1 MSMFFL
7 LLCTFLFIYL
17 VLSTIFSAFLPLF
30 LFIYVRNRL
39 HIDDYLSKKYSYLK
53 TQKQDGYISSSLFF
67 VAKSK
72 KKQSTGKP
80 IPCFI
85 SLFFCYF
92 FSISDPL
99 RINFVSTRLVC
110 FRTLF
115 LPSSIDRTLI
125 SNNSSAAQ
133 PIS

>member
-53 TQKQDGYISSSLFF
+53 TQKQDGYISSSLFLF
-67 VAKSK
+67 K
-72 KKQSTGKP
+72 KVKKTEYRKTNTLFHLSVLL
-80 IPCFI
+80 
-85 SLFFCYF
+85 LFFQH
-92 FSISDPL
+92 L
-99 RINFVSTRLVC
+99 R
-110 FRTLF
+110 
-115 LPSSIDRTLI
+115 
-125 SNNSSAAQ
+125 SSADQFCFYKTCMFQNLIPAFFHR
-133 PIS
+133 PDTHLE

>member
-53 TQKQDGYISSSLFF
+53 TQKQDGYISSSLFLF
-67 VAKSK
+67 K
-72 KKQSTGKP
+72 KVKKTEYRKTNTLFHLSVLL
-80 IPCFI
+80 
-85 SLFFCYF
+85 LFFQH
-92 FSISDPL
+92 L
-99 RINFVSTRLVC
+99 R
-110 FRTLF
+110 
-115 LPSSIDRTLI
+115 
-125 SNNSSAAQ
+125 SSADQFCFYKTCMFQNLIPAFFHR
-133 PIS
+133 PNTHLE

>member
-1 MSMFFL
+1 MSMK
-7 LLCTFLFIYL
+7 INHE
-17 VLSTIFSAFLPLF
+17 LPLPEV
-30 LFIYVRNRL
+30 LKSQYP
-39 HIDDYLSKKYSYLK
+39 LSQELKK
-53 TQKQDGYISSSLFF
+53 
-67 VAKSK
+67 V

-80 IPCFI
+80 IPCFM